1 MLSTLRLKI
10 KLVIAI
16 TAMVVAIVIT
26 LSTLYI
32 SQVVRQRIRQTS
44 EDGRFVAWEIYQ
56 VARDPLQV
64 DLSNARIDV
73 DDPKQV
79 EQAVEEVLQTDAGL
93 NSLLDSVLG
102 YSNPVYDA
110 AITNPEGRAL
120 LHTLPSQI
128 GQVLKPREE
137 FSSVLNGGIWKQLKI
152 VYGPPQVYDAAL
164 PTVAPGREQRVGLSL
179 FPGWCTRPAKGQRQS
194 GR

>member
-79 EQAVEEVLQTDAGL
+79 EQAVEEE
-93 NSLLDSVLG
+93 
-102 YSNPVYDA
+102 
-110 AITNPEGRAL
+110 IGRA
-120 LHTLPSQI
+120 SCRERVWSWVR
-128 GQVLKPREE
+128 GGSLK
-137 FSSVLNGGIWKQLKI
+137 KTK
-152 VYGPPQVYDAAL
+152 
-164 PTVAPGREQRVGLSL
+164 
-179 FPGWCTRPAKGQRQS
+179 
-194 GR
+194 